1 MKHTIEDER
10 TRGLK
15 RQVRGE
21 AYLLTAALLL
31 VSLFWKTY
39 GLGLPVT
46 ACLTELVVLLVGVVY
61 LAVRSTLVSYE
72 FVDPSKAGRRLR
84 ALAVVAISAVV
95 AVANAVRNWNTYGDR
110 YTGLLDGHF
119 LAVPVVTFLAQTMA
133 EIVASSIVIEQV
145 FAIPGI
151 GVLLLSSINNR
162 DFPVVQA
169 LVMILVLWV
178 VLVNFLADLLYQYMD
193 PRIRLR

>member
-15 RQVRGE
+15 RQVWGE

-84 ALAVVAISAVV
+84 ALAVVA
-95 AVANAVRNWNTYGDR
+95 VANAVRNWNTYGDR

-119 LAVPVVTFLAQTMA
+119 LAVPVVTFLACGA
-133 EIVASSIVIEQV
+133 LLSLAFFALGRASSAGQK
-145 FAIPGI
+145 
-151 GVLLLSSINNR
+151 
-162 DFPVVQA
+162 
-169 LVMILVLWV
+169 
-178 VLVNFLADLLYQYMD
+178 
-193 PRIRLR
+193 RLERQMKDEDE

>member
-95 AVANAVRNWNTYGDR
+95 AVANAVRNWNTYGD
-110 YTGLLDGHF
+110 LLDGHF
-119 LAVPVVTFLAQTMA
+119 LAVPVVTFLAC
-133 EIVASSIVIEQV
+133 
-145 FAIPGI
+145 
-151 GVLLLSSINNR
+151 GVLLSLAFFALGRASSAG
-162 DFPVVQA
+162 QK
-169 LVMILVLWV
+169 
-178 VLVNFLADLLYQYMD
+178 
-193 PRIRLR
+193 RLERQMEDEDE

>member
-119 LAVPVVTFLAQTMA
+119 LAVPVVTFLAC
-133 EIVASSIVIEQV
+133 
-145 FAIPGI
+145 
-151 GVLLLSSINNR
+151 GVLLSLAFFALGRPAAPGKSGWNGRWRTRTSDSKTPRAAGGLPSHGSRGI
-162 DFPVVQA
+162 VV
-169 LVMILVLWV
+169 
-178 VLVNFLADLLYQYMD
+178 
-193 PRIRLR
+193 

>member
-119 LAVPVVTFLAQTMA
+119 LAVPVVTFLACGA
-133 EIVASSIVIEQV
+133 LLSLAFFALGRASSAGQKRLERQMKDEDEYPKNTPAAGGLPSHGSRGIVV
-145 FAIPGI
+145 
-151 GVLLLSSINNR
+151 
-162 DFPVVQA
+162 
-169 LVMILVLWV
+169 
-178 VLVNFLADLLYQYMD
+178 
-193 PRIRLR
+193 

>member
-1 MKHTIEDER
+1 MKHTIEDDR

-31 VSLFWKTY
+31 VSLFWKPY

-72 FVDPSKAGRRLR
+72 FVDPSNAGRRLR

-119 LAVPVVTFLAQTMA
+119 LAVPVVTFLACGA
-133 EIVASSIVIEQV
+133 LLSLAFFALGRASSAGQK
-145 FAIPGI
+145 
-151 GVLLLSSINNR
+151 
-162 DFPVVQA
+162 
-169 LVMILVLWV
+169 
-178 VLVNFLADLLYQYMD
+178 
-193 PRIRLR
+193 RLERQMTDAAE

>member
-119 LAVPVVTFLAQTMA
+119 LAVPVATFLAC
-133 EIVASSIVIEQV
+133 
-145 FAIPGI
+145 
-151 GVLLLSSINNR
+151 GVLLSLAFFALGRASSAG
-162 DFPVVQA
+162 QK
-169 LVMILVLWV
+169 
-178 VLVNFLADLLYQYMD
+178 
-193 PRIRLR
+193 RLERQMEDEDE

>member
-84 ALAVVAISAVV
+84 ALAVVA
-95 AVANAVRNWNTYGDR
+95 VANAVRNWNTYGDR

-119 LAVPVVTFLAQTMA
+119 LAVPVVTFLAC
-133 EIVASSIVIEQV
+133 
-145 FAIPGI
+145 
-151 GVLLLSSINNR
+151 GVLLSLAFFALGRASSAG
-162 DFPVVQA
+162 QK
-169 LVMILVLWV
+169 
-178 VLVNFLADLLYQYMD
+178 
-193 PRIRLR
+193 RLERQMEDEDE

>member
-10 TRGLK
+10 TCGLK

-46 ACLTELVVLLVGVVY
+46 ACLTELVGVVY

-119 LAVPVVTFLAQTMA
+119 LAVPVVTFLAC
-133 EIVASSIVIEQV
+133 
-145 FAIPGI
+145 
-151 GVLLLSSINNR
+151 GVLLSLAFFALGRASSAG
-162 DFPVVQA
+162 QK
-169 LVMILVLWV
+169 
-178 VLVNFLADLLYQYMD
+178 
-193 PRIRLR
+193 RLERQMEDEDE

>member
-84 ALAVVAISAVV
+84 ALAE
-95 AVANAVRNWNTYGDR
+95 
-110 YTGLLDGHF
+110 GL
-119 LAVPVVTFLAQTMA
+119 VSP
-133 EIVASSIVIEQV
+133 
-145 FAIPGI
+145 
-151 GVLLLSSINNR
+151 
-162 DFPVVQA
+162 
-169 LVMILVLWV
+169 
-178 VLVNFLADLLYQYMD
+178 
-193 PRIRLR
+193 